1 MHAIANY
8 SVILHY
14 KQQRY
19 QMCSHFSSQLP
30 GVQNSRAI
38 MLDWDRNEKVITPLK
53 WGPHMGSASNDLL
66 LRHFRKNDNFF
77 LSCHLHKQTMQIV
90 NQQSIL

>member
-77 LSCHLHKQTMQIV
+77 LSCHLHKQTM
-90 NQQSIL
+90 